1 MISEVF
7 KSDLLT
13 SSDFYKELKSK
24 GNLLYSS
31 TTKEDD
37 LNKAYL
43 SFIKSRVKK
52 EFIDLYLADSGLKSE
67 FEQIFK
73 RHSFVYELN
82 GNTLIEGHCN
92 GKVCAILYAKL
103 KVG

>member
-73 RHSFVYELN
+73 RHSFVRYYVAVAQRPNRL
-82 GNTLIEGHCN
+82 
-92 GKVCAILYAKL
+92 KILESPL
-103 KVG
+103 KV

>member
-52 EFIDLYLADSGLKSE
+52 
-67 FEQIFK
+67 
-73 RHSFVYELN
+73 RVY
-82 GNTLIEGHCN
+82 
-92 GKVCAILYAKL
+92 
-103 KVG
+103 